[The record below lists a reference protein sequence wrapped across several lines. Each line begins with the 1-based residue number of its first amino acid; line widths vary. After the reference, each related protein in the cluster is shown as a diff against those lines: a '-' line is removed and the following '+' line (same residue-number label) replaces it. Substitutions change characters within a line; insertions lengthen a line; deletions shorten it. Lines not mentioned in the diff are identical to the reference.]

1 MVKFEMIQRAGV
13 PPRSHDDELC
23 AAVSAG
29 LSCSSNGNFRDVRVA
44 ACSGHV
50 YLSGKVSTYHAK
62 QSAQQAAMSVA
73 GVERVH
79 NYLVVES

>member
-1 MVKFEMIQRAGV
+1 MSRAGV
-13 PPRSHDDELC
+13 PQRPHDGELC
-23 AAVSAG
+23 AAVSAALSG
-29 LSCSSNGNFRDVRVA
+29 LSNGNFRDVRA
-44 ACSGHV
+44 TACSGHV
-50 YLSGKVSTYHAK
+50 YLSGKVPTYHAK